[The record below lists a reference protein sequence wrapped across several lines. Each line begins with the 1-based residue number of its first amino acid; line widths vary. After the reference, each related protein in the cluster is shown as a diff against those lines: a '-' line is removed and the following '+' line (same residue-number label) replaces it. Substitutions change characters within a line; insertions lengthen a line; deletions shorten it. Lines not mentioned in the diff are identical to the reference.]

1 MWKSVS
7 VCLLGG
13 LSQFSLSRTKS
24 GYSPCYHGLATAQS
38 SEKAA
43 PDKKERNSSF
53 FSFQSVARRL
63 LKAFPL
69 QVHKQVQPKTI
80 TVQRVESAFSE
91 AFPSHSSSWSVPLSC
106 SFPQRKNCTALWYK
120 IILAYLI
127 CPFFFFPPFQVF
139 SVNSLTMIEMIGTCS
154 VSVWDANR
162 WYL

>member
-1 MWKSVS
+1 MRCKTKI
-7 VCLLGG
+7 LL
-13 LSQFSLSRTKS
+13 LSPQQIHNTKCCTVTICTS
-24 GYSPCYHGLATAQS
+24 KHHNIYLKLTETHIFTLPF
-38 SEKAA
+38 
-43 PDKKERNSSF
+43 F

-120 IILAYLI
+120 IILAYFI

>member
-1 MWKSVS
+1 MS

-38 SEKAA
+38 SEKAS

-53 FSFQSVARRL
+53 FFFSVSGK
-63 LKAFPL
+63 KASEGLPTA
-69 QVHKQVQPKTI
+69 HKQVQPKRI
-80 TVQRVESAFSE
+80 TAQRVESAFSE

-120 IILAYLI
+120 IILAYFI